1 VSIKLRGASNA
12 DRFFI
17 ESIYFDTQRWLIEEL
32 FGKRGDKVE
41 RQKFAEF
48 YDQANT
54 SIIVVNGEAAGWITV
69 ARSPEGIH
77 LEQIYLAA
85 SWQNRGFGSL
95 LVGQLVDEARAA
107 HVPLRLSTA
116 KNPAKSLYERLGF
129 IVLHEDRYKL
139 YMELR

>member
-1 VSIKLRGASNA
+1 MLTDSLSSPSTLTRSDG
-12 DRFFI
+12 
-17 ESIYFDTQRWLIEEL
+17 
-32 FGKRGDKVE
+32 VE

-54 SIIVVNGEAAGWITV
+54 SIIVVNGEAAGWITA
-69 ARSPEGIH
+69 ARSPKGIH

-85 SWQNRGFGSL
+85 SWQNRGIGSL

-116 KNPAKSLYERLGF
+116 KINPAKSLYERLGF
-129 IVLHEDRYKL
+129 IVLHEDGYKV